1 MSALEGTL
9 DDSDGASEA
18 DADLR
23 RSLAAALGTVAISAE
38 EFAAFSAALLSRH
51 RNALR
56 YRSEIDRP
64 DISLPVRPVD
74 WYSLGYQCTDPDVRP
89 SRTLDYAAGDYFIQ
103 DAGSMLALAA
113 CQADAVPERNR
124 LICDL
129 CAAPG
134 GKSSA
139 LLESIGDGFLLAN
152 EPIKSRIAPLA
163 YNLARTG
170 IDRYAIS
177 SLDPEVLHTRL
188 GGVFDLV
195 LADVPCSGQALLG
208 RGKQS
213 LAAVSPA
220 QIEHSALR
228 ARRILAA
235 AIGLLRPGGRLVLS
249 TCTFAEA
256 ENESQVRWLLDKDGM
271 APEPIDRLA
280 EYASDDSGCSYR
292 LWPHRHR
299 CAGSFAASLRSDI
312 GAAVAAEPASG
323 KKRKRR
329 EKPERLPDELG
340 DWFGTAPQRSQVAGA
355 VIRCLPEDAP
365 SWAESISVAGPEL
378 AYRTGQTWKPSHEA
392 SLRRSGALRGV
403 QSIEVDDS
411 TARQYLSGQPIACGQ
426 TGWCVVRHRGRP
438 LGWVKASR
446 GTGKNHLPVAARM
459 DVGVG

>member
-1 MSALEGTL
+1 M
-9 DDSDGASEA
+9 
-18 DADLR
+18 
-23 RSLAAALGTVAISAE
+23 
-38 EFAAFSAALLSRH
+38 AAFSAALLTRH

-56 YRSEIDRP
+56 CRSEIDQA
-64 DISLPVRPVD
+64 DLSFPVRPVD
-74 WYSLGYQCTDPDVRP
+74 WYSLGYHCTDSEARP
-89 SRTLDYAAGDYFIQ
+89 SRTLDYAAGDFFIQ

-113 CQADAVPERNR
+113 CEADVPPQRDR

-170 IDRYAIS
+170 NDRYAIS
-177 SLDPEVLHTRL
+177 SLDPEVLQTRL

-213 LAAVSPA
+213 LAAVSPT

-228 ARRILAA
+228 ARRILSS

-249 TCTFAEA
+249 TCTFADA
-256 ENESQVRWLLDKDGM
+256 ENESQVRWLLEKDGV
-271 APEPIDRLA
+271 AAEPIDRLA
-280 EYASDDSGCSYR
+280 DYASDDSGCSYR

-312 GAAVAAEPASG
+312 GAAAAVEPASR

-340 DWFGTAPQRSQVAGA
+340 EWFGVTPQRYQVAGA
-355 VIRCLPEDAP
+355 VIWAWPEDAP
-365 SWAESISVAGPEL
+365 SWAESISAAGPEL
-378 AYRTGQTWKPSHEA
+378 TYRTGQTWKPSHEA
-392 SLRRSGALRGV
+392 SLRRTGALRGL
-403 QSIEVDDS
+403 QSVDVDDS
-411 TARQYLSGQPIACGQ
+411 TAQQFLSGQPIACAL

-438 LGWVKASR
+438 LGWIKASR
-446 GTGKNHLPVAARM
+446 GTGKNHLPAAARM
-459 DVGVG
+459 EVGVG